1 MNKHT
6 DLNMPKDI
14 STTHPMEKTGNA
26 DTGKMKA
33 APGMVVLME
42 YKVRLATGK
51 VVDSSEKSGGPV
63 AIICGKGDFPPP
75 VEEAIVGLGPGDQRV
90 VTVPPE
96 YAYGVYDPKKQ
107 VLVASERISGEVD
120 VGKVIKAPD
129 EFGIKRPAIVRSI
142 MDGALM
148 VDFNHPLSGQI
159 LKFEILIKDVQPA
172 PEGDEAEYK
181 APEKPASVTQ

>member
-1 MNKHT
+1 MNRHT
-6 DLNMPKDI
+6 DLDTPKNI
-14 STTHPMEKTGNA
+14 SNSQPMKGTGN
-26 DTGKMKA
+26 TGLGKIRA

-42 YKVRLATGK
+42 YKVRVATGK

-75 VEEAIVGLGPGDQRV
+75 VEEAIIGLGPGDQRV

-107 VLVASERISGEVD
+107 VLVASERVSGEID
-120 VGKVIKAPD
+120 IGKVIKAPD

-172 PEGDEAEYK
+172 PEGDETEHK
-181 APEKPASVTQ
+181 PIEKPNSATQ